1 MKVASFH
8 DINDIRYEDVDTPSI
23 KEREIL
29 IKVKVCG
36 LCGTDV
42 SKMREKTVATPV
54 VLGHEVA
61 GEMAEIGNGVEGFQV
76 GERVIVSHHVPC
88 FTCRY
93 CQHGSYSQC
102 ESFKKTNIAPG
113 GFAEYI
119 RVLPAGVENS
129 TFKIPDNLSY
139 DEALFTET
147 VACCLRA
154 IERCSIRQGDTV
166 MIVGAGSVGLL
177 HLQLAL
183 LSGAS
188 RVVVSDLV
196 DFRLNFAL
204 KLGADAVVNP
214 EKDSVEKIRT
224 VVDGADLVI
233 VAVGNIRALEQSLNF
248 VSRGGKIMFFAECP
262 HNSVLRLDPNLVYHS
277 EVTLLGSYS
286 STPIEQRVALE
297 LIEKEKIRVKEL
309 ITHRFKLNKLSEAV
323 KLAMEAGNSL
333 KIIIEI

>member
-1 MKVASFH
+1 MKVASFY
-8 DINDIRYEDVDTPSI
+8 DIDDIRYEDVEKPRI

-29 IKVKVCG
+29 IRVKVCG

-42 SKMREKTVATPV
+42 SKMREKTVATPA

-61 GEMAEIGNGVEGFQV
+61 GDIAELGEGVEGLEV
-76 GERVIVSHHVPC
+76 GERVVVSHHLPC

-93 CQHGSYSQC
+93 CRHGSYSQC
-102 ESFKKTNIAPG
+102 ESFKKTNIIPG

-119 RVLPAGVENS
+119 RVLPPGVEKS

-139 DEALFTET
+139 EEASFTET

-154 IERCSIRQGDTV
+154 IKRCKIQLGDTV

-188 RVVVSDLV
+188 RVVISDLV
-196 DFRLNFAL
+196 DSRLNFAL
-204 KLGADAVVNP
+204 KLGAEMAVNP
-214 EKDSVEKIRT
+214 GKDSVEKIARE
-224 VVDGADLVI
+224 VNEADIVI
-233 VAVGNIRALEQSLNF
+233 VAVGNINALAQSLNF

-262 HNSVLRLDPNLVYHS
+262 HNSVLKLAPNLVYHS

-286 STPIEQRVALE
+286 STPSEQRAALE
-297 LIEKEKIRVKEL
+297 LIEKGKIKVKEL
-309 ITHRFKLNKLSEAV
+309 ITHRFKLNKLSEALA
-323 KLAMEAGNSL
+323 LAMEVRSSL
-333 KIIIEI
+333 KIMIEI

>member
-23 KEREIL
+23 KERELL

-42 SKMREKTVATPV
+42 SKIREKTVATPV

-61 GEMAEIGNGVEGFQV
+61 GDIAEIGDGVEGFEV
-76 GERVIVSHHVPC
+76 GERVVFSHHAPC

-93 CQHGSYSQC
+93 CRHGSYSQC
-102 ESFKKTNIAPG
+102 ETFKKRHISPG
-113 GFAEYI
+113 GFAEYVK
-119 RVLPAGVENS
+119 VLPRGVENS

-139 DEALFTET
+139 EQASFTEP

-154 IERCSIRQGDTV
+154 IERCNIQRGDTV

-188 RVVVSDLV
+188 RAVVSDLV
-196 DFRLNFAL
+196 DFRLNSAL

-214 EKDSVEKIRT
+214 EKDSVEKIRRE
-224 VVDGADLVI
+224 VNGVDLVI

-248 VSRGGKIMFFAECP
+248 VSKGGKVMFFAECP
-262 HNSVLRLDPNLVYHS
+262 HDSVLRLDPNLIYHS

-297 LIEKEKIRVKEL
+297 LIEKGKIKVKEL
-309 ITHRFKLNKLSEAV
+309 ITHRIKLDKLSEAV
-323 KLAMEAGNSL
+323 TLAMEAGNSL

>member
-8 DINDIRYEDVDTPSI
+8 DINDMSYEDVDTPSI

-42 SKMREKTVATPV
+42 SKIRGKTVATPV

-61 GEMAEIGNGVEGFQV
+61 GDIAEIGDGVEGFEV
-76 GERVIVSHHVPC
+76 GERVVLSHHAPC
-88 FTCRY
+88 STCRY
-93 CQHGSYSQC
+93 CRHGSHSQC
-102 ESFKKTNIAPG
+102 ETFKKRHISPG
-113 GFAEYI
+113 GFAEYV
-119 RVLPAGVENS
+119 RVLPRGVEKS

-139 DEALFTET
+139 EQASFTEPL
-147 VACCLRA
+147 ACCLRA
-154 IERCSIRQGDTV
+154 IERCNIRRGDSV

-188 RVVVSDLV
+188 RVVVSDMV
-196 DFRLNFAL
+196 DFRLNSAL

-214 EKDSVEKIRT
+214 GKDSVEEIRR
-224 VVDGADLVI
+224 VVDRADLVI
-233 VAVGNIRALEQSLNF
+233 VAVGNINALEQSLNF

-262 HNSVLRLDPNLVYHS
+262 HNSVLRLDPNLVYYS

-286 STPIEQRVALE
+286 STPLEQKVALE
-297 LIEKEKIRVKEL
+297 LIEKERIRVKEL

-323 KLAMEAGNSL
+323 KLAMETGNSL
-333 KIIIEI
+333 KIIIET